1 LVKFKSIDLAM
12 FEFNFKILKD
22 KLFKLYANRDF
33 ITREDILNENLNI
46 SNEMFN
52 KLDLDGDGKLTYSEY
67 QLASNMKNEKI
78 VYFHFL
84 NVKCIF

>member
-1 LVKFKSIDLAM
+1 MSLILKF
-12 FEFNFKILKD
+12 LKD

-78 VYFHFL
+78 VYICIAIFEYEIFFL
-84 NVKCIF
+84 ILYLFIE